1 MSASF
6 TLVGLRETQQER
18 SGFNVWNLQVLRQ
31 ARDLEHNKWPGA
43 REPKSIWGRSHRNV
57 TVFCFFLMG
66 KPRSVGRGVK
76 VFDFRMIFAGG
87 GFEKTQATERE
98 ERCAASVFPAWPPGD
113 HLASFVWLVLGAAWV
128 LVICRVG
135 A

>member
-1 MSASF
+1 MA
-6 TLVGLRETQQER
+6 
-18 SGFNVWNLQVLRQ
+18 
-31 ARDLEHNKWPGA
+31 
-43 REPKSIWGRSHRNV
+43 GRSRAEIKLGAFPSKCDFFV
-57 TVFCFFLMG
+57 YFLMG